1 MDIKWLVQQ
10 NDSNLELAIKYLE
23 ETIFEDEHLTDNFLQ
38 VLKYLEIYSVKKNKL
53 IGENDSPIKTPI

>member
-53 IGENDSPIKTPI
+53 IGENDSPIKTP

>member
-38 VLKYLEIYSVKKNKL
+38 VLKYLEIYS
-53 IGENDSPIKTPI
+53 S

>member
-38 VLKYLEIYSVKKNKL
+38 VQLFHQI
-53 IGENDSPIKTPI
+53 

>member
-53 IGENDSPIKTPI
+53 IGDKNVRNK